1 MIFFFLSINTQLV
14 EINNRKFIYTMFI
27 RVYANTLKGRLLEPR
42 HFIQVVI
49 GPRQVGKTTALH
61 QILPGI
67 GMPNIYATADL
78 PGPPDA
84 NWIIQQWQEARSFC
98 SGSNSVAILVLD
110 EIQKVKDWS
119 TTVKRLWDEDTAA
132 SRDIRV
138 VILGSSS
145 LLIQRGLEE
154 SLAGRFELVRF
165 PHWSFEECRTCF
177 ACDLDRF
184 IFFGGY
190 PGGWAIAEDE
200 ARWTQYIRDSLIE
213 TAIAKDVLLMNRVD
227 KPALLRQLFVLACEY
242 GSQILSYQKI
252 QGQLTD
258 AGNTTTL
265 AGYQRLLESAFLIR
279 GLQKWA
285 GGALHRRNSS
295 PKWQPL
301 NTALMTALSGRTFDQ
316 WKASPEHW
324 GCLVETAIG
333 ANLINSS
340 AFDGIEVYYWRQG
353 NAEVDYVLAK
363 GGKLIG
369 IEVKSGARKISPW
382 GLKEFQKDFPG
393 ARTVVIGSGGV
404 SIEEALLLP
413 AKAWF

>member
-1 MIFFFLSINTQLV
+1 MSINTQRI
-14 EINNRKFIYTMFI
+14 EINQTNAVYHMFT
-27 RVYANTLKGRLLEPR
+27 RVYVNTLRVRLTEPR
-42 HFIQVVI
+42 RFIQVVI

-61 QILPGI
+61 QVLPDVAI
-67 GMPNIYATADL
+67 PHIYAAADL

-84 NWIIQQWQEARSFC
+84 DWIVRQWQEARALC
-98 SGSNSVAILVLD
+98 SSSNSAVILVLD
-110 EIQKVKDWS
+110 EVQKVKDWS
-119 TTVKRLWDEDTAA
+119 PTVKRLWDEDAA
-132 SRDIRV
+132 VLRDVRV

-154 SLAGRFELVRF
+154 SLAGRFELLRF
-165 PHWSFEECRTCF
+165 PHWSFEECRACF
-177 ACDLDRF
+177 GCDLDRF

-190 PGGWAIAEDE
+190 PAGWAIAEDE
-200 ARWTQYIRDSLIE
+200 ARWAQYIRDSLIE

-279 GLQKWA
+279 GLQKWS
-285 GGALHRRNSS
+285 GGAIHRRSSS
-295 PKWQPL
+295 PKWLPL
-301 NTALMTALSGRTFDQ
+301 NTALMTALSGRTFAQ
-316 WKASPEHW
+316 WKALPDNW
-324 GCLVETAIG
+324 GRLVETAIG
-333 ANLINSS
+333 ANLVNSAAS
-340 AFDGIEVYYWRQG
+340 DGIEVYYWRDG

-363 GGKLIG
+363 GGKLVG
-369 IEVKSGARKISPW
+369 IEVKSSVKKMSPW
-382 GLKEFQKDFPG
+382 GLEEFRKKFPS
-393 ARTVVIGSGGV
+393 ARTVVAGVGGV
-404 SIEEALLLP
+404 PIEECLLLP